1 MCLSIPARV
10 ESIEGDMAMVS
21 VGGIEYRASLQ
32 MIEGVQTGDYI
43 LLHTG
48 FAIQKISEEDAME
61 TIRLFQE
68 FEELNQELDEE
79 EKATG
84 KRIT

>member
-1 MCLSIPARV
+1 MCLSIPAKV
-10 ESIEGDMAMVS
+10 ESIDGDMAMVS

-48 FAIQKISEEDAME
+48 FAIQKISEEEAME
-61 TIRLFQE
+61 TIRLFEE
-68 FEELNQELDEE
+68 FEELNQELDDE

>member
-1 MCLSIPARV
+1 
-10 ESIEGDMAMVS
+10 
-21 VGGIEYRASLQ
+21 

-43 LLHTG
+43 LLHTW
-48 FAIQKISEEDAME
+48 FAIQKISEEEAME
-61 TIRLFQE
+61 TIRLFEE
-68 FEELNQELDEE
+68 FEELNQELDDE